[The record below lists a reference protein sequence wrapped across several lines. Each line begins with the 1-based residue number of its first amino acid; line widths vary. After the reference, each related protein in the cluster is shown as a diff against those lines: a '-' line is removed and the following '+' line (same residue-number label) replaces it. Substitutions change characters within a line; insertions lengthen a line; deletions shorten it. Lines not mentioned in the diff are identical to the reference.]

1 MSAPFTIRS
10 SFLLSVYVRGKADIV
25 EKMPTSWCGSK
36 RRSPPGQTSAGAIK
50 GGRGPPQWGLWGLVA
65 RAATRAS
72 HSAGL
77 KTAQHAAAVAKK
89 AARATAEQVHAVLNS
104 PPQQQAPLARS
115 PPTATLREAAAFG
128 RGLAGPS

>member
-1 MSAPFTIRS
+1 MCLF
-10 SFLLSVYVRGKADIV
+10 
-25 EKMPTSWCGSK
+25 
-36 RRSPPGQTSAGAIK
+36 
-50 GGRGPPQWGLWGLVA
+50 A

-89 AARATAEQVHAVLNS
+89 TARATAEHIGAVLNLP

-115 PPTATLREAAAFG
+115 PPTVTLQQAAAFG

>member
-1 MSAPFTIRS
+1 MCLF
-10 SFLLSVYVRGKADIV
+10 
-25 EKMPTSWCGSK
+25 
-36 RRSPPGQTSAGAIK
+36 
-50 GGRGPPQWGLWGLVA
+50 A

-104 PPQQQAPLARS
+104 PPPQQQAPLARS
-115 PPTATLREAAAFG
+115 PPTVRLEQAAAFD
-128 RGLAGPS
+128 RSLARPS

>member
-1 MSAPFTIRS
+1 MCLF
-10 SFLLSVYVRGKADIV
+10 
-25 EKMPTSWCGSK
+25 
-36 RRSPPGQTSAGAIK
+36 
-50 GGRGPPQWGLWGLVA
+50 A

-104 PPQQQAPLARS
+104 PPPQQQAPLARS
-115 PPTATLREAAAFG
+115 PPTATLQEAAAFG